1 MKLVKQKQINPRKMW
16 ANEQYD
22 FTPWLVEHIEELGEK
37 IGMELEVVGRE
48 VSVGP
53 YSADILAK
61 ETSTNNYVVIENQL
75 EKTNHDHLGK
85 SITYASA
92 LNAKT
97 IVWIATDF
105 TEEHKKAFDWLNDNT
120 NEELAFWAI
129 QLELWQIS
137 EDTASMR
144 FNIVCTP
151 SSNVKT
157 IKSKTNSESETTQKQ
172 LEYWTMFRDKLMATK
187 KFTSLHTPR
196 PQYWFDVALGRSG
209 INLSN
214 TCNVQKSVVGIRVY
228 ISSKVVD
235 TYLPALEARKA
246 EINKALGCEPEW
258 NPNPNAKDKTITL
271 SFQTDLS
278 DPEKTEESL
287 EWMVK
292 NTIVFWSVFS
302 KEIKAIK

>member
-1 MKLVKQKQINPRKMW
+1 MKLVKQKQISPRKMW

-235 TYLPALEARKA
+235 TYLPALEARKT

>member
-1 MKLVKQKQINPRKMW
+1 MKLVKQKQISPRKMW

-187 KFTSLHTPR
+187 KYTSLHTPR

-235 TYLPALEARKA
+235 IYLPALEARKA

>member
-1 MKLVKQKQINPRKMW
+1 MKLVKQKQISPRKMW

-187 KFTSLHTPR
+187 KFSSLHTPR

-235 TYLPALEARKA
+235 TYLPALEARKT